1 MTTPPPLPSDQP
13 NVSSNGSAES
23 GPERPRPTR
32 YSTMPLLTAGEPMA
46 PDEFQAVLA
55 AHQEFIHSGGAGGRW
70 ETVVTDDNPDSGVV
84 FGVYLDAKATAGEQA
99 DLGHQRLEGLDLKG
113 VALPY
118 ADLTGCV
125 CMHQD
130 LTGADLR
137 GSLCIDADLTGTN
150 FAKARLARTDFSRS
164 ELAGCNFRGADLTNA
179 DFENANLT
187 GADLRGAKL
196 ASTRFTNAVMERVL
210 RD

>member
-1 MTTPPPLPSDQP
+1 MATTPQQPADQP
-13 NVSSNGSAES
+13 SISNNGSTEA
-23 GPERPRPTR
+23 GLHRPKPKR
-32 YSTMPLLTAGEPMA
+32 YSTMPLLTAAQPMPA
-46 PDEFQAVLA
+46 ADFQTTLA
-55 AHQEFIHSGGAGGRW
+55 AHQEFIGSGGAGGRW
-70 ETVVTDDNPDSGVV
+70 ETVVTDANLESGIV
-84 FGVYLDAKATAGEQA
+84 FGIYLGAAASAGEQA

-113 VALPY
+113 VSLPY

-130 LTGADLR
+130 LAGADLR
-137 GSLCIDADLTGTN
+137 GSLCIDADFTGSS
-150 FAKARLARTDFSRS
+150 FANARLARCDFSRS

-196 ASTRFTNAVMERVL
+196 ASTRFTDAVLERAL
-210 RD
+210 MD